1 MKLIEKDTH
10 VTGAGK
16 GIVYVDG
23 KYYLLSESP
32 AKVCVSEDL
41 ENWIEYQ
48 LNDSYLKPSN
58 ISYGN
63 GIFVI
68 TGGAGTTNNTY
79 YYYSKN
85 GINI

>member
-10 VTGAGK
+10 VSGAGK

-41 ENWIEYQ
+41 ENWTEYQ

-58 ISYGN
+58 IAYGN
-63 GIFVI
+63 GIFVL
-68 TGGAGTTNNTY
+68 
-79 YYYSKN
+79 
-85 GINI
+85 